1 MMDRIEL
8 FLTVIRVHRRLSFH
22 TYVPSSVR
30 VSFHTHSKTTGLS
43 QHTTMSEDTHSTTVA
58 TVAPVEEAPLSWDP
72 SSHGPFRLYLGDE
85 KQNLDCRFYEDKY
98 PAFES
103 LVMVNVRNVADMGA
117 YVSLLEYNNI
127 EGMIPLSELSRRR
140 IRSINK
146 LIRVGRN
153 EVVTVLRVDHEK
165 GYIDLSKRRVSPE
178 DVIACEDRFNKA
190 RAVHGVL
197 RHLAERKNYYLEE
210 LYVRIG
216 WPLYRKYGHAYDAFK
231 LAMQEGVGETGK
243 EEDPFADL
251 TIPQEIKDDLK
262 LYIRRRLAPQPIKIR
277 ADIEVSCFTYEGIDA
292 IQQALLA
299 GMACGG
305 EENNSNTI
313 KIKLI
318 APPIYVL
325 STMTLEKEV
334 GIALLNTAI
343 DTIQKNIVEKGGK
356 LDVKMAAKA
365 VSVKEETEL
374 QAMMDRLAMENEEVD
389 GDAPEE

>member
-1 MMDRIEL
+1 
-8 FLTVIRVHRRLSFH
+8 
-22 TYVPSSVR
+22 
-30 VSFHTHSKTTGLS
+30 
-43 QHTTMSEDTHSTTVA
+43 
-58 TVAPVEEAPLSWDP
+58 
-72 SSHGPFRLYLGDE
+72 
-85 KQNLDCRFYEDKY
+85 
-98 PAFES
+98 
-103 LVMVNVRNVADMGA
+103 
-117 YVSLLEYNNI
+117 
-127 EGMIPLSELSRRR
+127 
-140 IRSINK
+140 
-146 LIRVGRN
+146 VGRN

-190 RAVHGVL
+190 KAVHGVL
-197 RHLAERKNYYLEE
+197 RHLAERKNVYLEE

-231 LAMQEGVGETGK
+231 LAMQEGVGEAGK
-243 EEDPFADL
+243 DEDPFQDL
-251 TIPQEIKDDLK
+251 TIPEDVKNDLK
-262 LYIRRRLAPQPIKIR
+262 LYIRRRLAPQPVKIR

-292 IQQALLA
+292 IQEALLA

-305 EENNSNTI
+305 EVGGADENNSSSTTTNNAI

-343 DTIQKNIVEKGGK
+343 DTIQKNIIAKGGK

-365 VSVKEETEL
+365 VSIKEETEL